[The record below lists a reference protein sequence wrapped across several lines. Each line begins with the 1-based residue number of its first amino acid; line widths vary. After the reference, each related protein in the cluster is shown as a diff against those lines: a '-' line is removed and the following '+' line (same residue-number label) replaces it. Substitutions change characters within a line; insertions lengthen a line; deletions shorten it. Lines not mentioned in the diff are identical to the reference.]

1 MKNLYNKKFPRKKRK
16 GGLIIEIVEFRFI
29 SQWFTMRLIFETLKK
44 GARCRIRF
52 SKIKKIIHSFQNKFH
67 SFFKGWNLERMESRR
82 NIYSTRLL
90 GETDGKF
97 LLRFRNNEFSST
109 VGEGEAKSWR
119 KLGER
124 AAVKFGKTL
133 GAKVVSLVSREGEGS
148 GITPVV

>member
-1 MKNLYNKKFPRKKRK
+1 MSNTILQNQEDYP
-16 GGLIIEIVEFRFI
+16 
-29 SQWFTMRLIFETLKK
+29 
-44 GARCRIRF
+44 
-52 SKIKKIIHSFQNKFH
+52 SFQNKFH
-67 SFFKGWNLERMESRR
+67 PFFKGWNLERMESRR

>member
-1 MKNLYNKKFPRKKRK
+1 MEFGTDGVAKKYLFN
-16 GGLIIEIVEFRFI
+16 
-29 SQWFTMRLIFETLKK
+29 
-44 GARCRIRF
+44 
-52 SKIKKIIHSFQNKFH
+52 SFVF
-67 SFFKGWNLERMESRR
+67 
-82 NIYSTRLL
+82 
-90 GETDGKF
+90 ETDGKF